1 MSKVIQKA
9 IDYAVGIA
17 KDNSHGYSQG
27 STRWGNPDFDCSALV
42 ISAWETAGVK
52 VKTAG
57 ATYTGNMRK
66 VFLKKGFTDI
76 VKSVNLR
83 TGYGL
88 IPGDVLLREGKH
100 TAMYIGNKQIVHAS
114 INELGKI
121 VGGKSGDQTGK
132 EICTRSYYNYPWNS
146 VLRYPDEVVLTEFQ
160 KAFGLDAD
168 NVAGPVTKDKMKA
181 VLKLINKYVKG

>member
-1 MSKVIQKA
+1 LSKVIQKA

-66 VFLKKGFTDI
+66 VFLKNGFTDV

-83 TGYGL
+83 TGVGL
-88 IPGDVLLREGKH
+88 QVGDVLLHEGKH
-100 TAMYIGNKQIVHAS
+100 TAMYIGNKQIVHAA
-114 INELGKI
+114 INEKGKI
-121 VGGKSGDQTGK
+121 VGGKPGDQTGK
-132 EICTRSYYNYPWNS
+132 EIWVRSYYNHPWKS
-146 VLRYPDEVVLTEFQ
+146 VLRFTEEMTVKEFQ
-160 KAFGLDAD
+160 KAFALEVDGI
-168 NVAGPVTKDKMKA
+168 VGPITKGKMQEALTLIRKY
-181 VLKLINKYVKG
+181 LKG